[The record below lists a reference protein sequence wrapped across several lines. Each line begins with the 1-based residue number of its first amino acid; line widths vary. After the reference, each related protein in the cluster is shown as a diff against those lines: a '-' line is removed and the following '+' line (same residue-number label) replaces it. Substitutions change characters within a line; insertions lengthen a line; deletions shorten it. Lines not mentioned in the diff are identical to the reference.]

1 MQQRLKDRPLC
12 ITYICGVSSPC
23 ITHSPTEPSGR
34 AFFKQP
40 LPLPDCIIEHS
51 ESKHQTRIIK
61 ARGSATSA
69 SCPSCRQPSQ
79 RVHSFTTR
87 APADLPLGGQPVQLQ
102 LSVRRFYCPNSTCE
116 RRTFTEQLPDLL
128 AFRARS
134 TQRLLEAQRSVGVAL
149 GGEAG
154 ARLLARLAMPTD
166 PDTLLRL
173 VRKAHVATA
182 ATPRVLGVDD
192 WAMRK
197 ERTYGTILV
206 DLEEHRVVDLLPDRT
221 SETLSAWLREHPG
234 VEILS
239 RDRST
244 EYAKAAREG
253 APQAEQ
259 VADRWHLLL
268 NLRQMLER
276 YLPGVYERLKHLPDA
291 ATADSSV
298 TPKRTRAY
306 RRTGAE
312 VVASRESRKRRLARF
327 EEVKQ
332 LYTEGKNLSVIS
344 RELALD
350 IKTVRTYAYADAFPE
365 RTRQPGP
372 SILDPYLSYLNR
384 RHQAGCENASQLWRE
399 IVQQGFPGSKRQ
411 VLRWMRETRQTPA
424 PTTPGRYLEGVRTE
438 KRTAVEEHTGAIPR
452 LPSAKQLAWLFI
464 QEPAKAPGK
473 NAPILARVLQD
484 AEVAQVYALARTFAD
499 FVRHK
504 RPEALD
510 TWLEGCAASSV
521 NALSTFAAGIQQDY
535 KAVRSALELP
545 WSNAQTEGQ
554 ITRLKFIKRMMYGR
568 ANFDLLRQRVLL
580 AA

>member
-1 MQQRLKDRPLC
+1 MHDL
-12 ITYICGVSSPC
+12 
-23 ITHSPTEPSGR
+23 
-34 AFFKQP
+34 
-40 LPLPDCIIEHS
+40 LPLPSCIIEHA
-51 ESKHQTRIIK
+51 ESKHQTRIIQ
-61 ARGSATSA
+61 ARGSACSA
-69 SCPSCRQPSQ
+69 SCPSCRQPSE
-79 RVHSFTTR
+79 RVHSFYSR

-102 LSVRRFYCPNSTCE
+102 LSVRRFYCPDATCE

-134 TQRLLEAQRSVGVAL
+134 THRLLEAQRSVGVAL

-173 VRKAHVATA
+173 VRKVQVATA

-197 ERTYGTILV
+197 GRTYGTILV
-206 DLEEHRVVDLLPDRT
+206 DLEKHRVVDLLPDRA
-221 SETLSAWLREHPG
+221 SGTLSAWLREHPG
-234 VEILS
+234 VEILT

-244 EYAKAAREG
+244 EYAKAAGEG

-268 NLRQMLER
+268 NIRQMLER
-276 YLPGVYERLKHLPDA
+276 YLPGVHERLKQLPSA
-291 ATADSSV
+291 AAADSESG
-298 TPKRTRAY
+298 TSKRTRAY

-312 VVASRESRKRRLARF
+312 AVASRESRKRRLARF
-327 EEVKQ
+327 EEVKRR
-332 LYTEGKNLSVIS
+332 YTEGKNLSVIS
-344 RELALD
+344 QELALD
-350 IKTVRTYAYADAFPE
+350 IKTVRKYAYADTFPE
-365 RTRQPGP
+365 RVRQPGP

-384 RHQAGCENASQLWRE
+384 RHQEGCENASQLWRE
-399 IVQQGFPGSKRQ
+399 IGQQGFCGSKRQ
-411 VLRWMRETRQTPA
+411 VLKWMRETRLTPA
-424 PTTPGRYLEGVRTE
+424 PTTPGRFLEGVQTE
-438 KRTAVEEHTGAIPR
+438 KRTAVGENAEAIPR

-464 QEPAKAPGK
+464 QEPTKAPNK
-473 NAPILARVLQD
+473 NAPILAHVLQD
-484 AEVAQVYALARTFAD
+484 AEVAHVYALARAFVD
-499 FVRHK
+499 LVRHK

-510 TWLEGCAASSV
+510 IWLEGCAASSV
-521 NALSTFAAGIQQDY
+521 NALKTFAAGIRQDC
-535 KAVRSALELP
+535 KAVRLALELP

-554 ITRLKFIKRMMYGR
+554 VTRLKFIKRTMYGR

>member
-1 MQQRLKDRPLC
+1 MHDF
-12 ITYICGVSSPC
+12 V
-23 ITHSPTEPSGR
+23 
-34 AFFKQP
+34 A
-40 LPLPDCIIEHS
+40 LPNCIIEQLK
-51 ESKHQTRIIK
+51 SKHQTRIIQ
-61 ARGSATSA
+61 ARGGGTSA
-69 SCPSCRQPSQ
+69 SCPSCRQPSE
-79 RVHSFTTR
+79 RVHSFYTR

-102 LSVRRFYCPNSTCE
+102 LSVKRFYCLNSSCE
-116 RRTFTEQLPDLL
+116 RRTFTELLPDLL

-154 ARLLARLAMPTD
+154 ARLLARLAMPTGS
-166 PDTLLRL
+166 DTLLRL
-173 VRKAHVATA
+173 VRKAQVETI

-192 WAMRK
+192 WAFRK
-197 ERTYGTILV
+197 GRTYGTILV
-206 DLEEHRVVDLLPDRT
+206 DLEKHQVVDLLPDRT
-221 SETLSAWLREHPG
+221 SETLSTWLREHPG
-234 VEILS
+234 VEILT

-244 EYAKAAREG
+244 EYAKAASEG

-268 NLRQMLER
+268 NIRQMLER
-276 YLPGVYERLKHLPDA
+276 YLPGVYERLRGLPSA
-291 ATADSSV
+291 SVADSESV
-298 TPKRTRAY
+298 SSRRTRAY

-312 VVASRESRKRRLARF
+312 AVASRESRKRRLARF
-327 EEVKQ
+327 KAVKR
-332 LYTEGKNLSVIS
+332 LYTGGNNLSVIS

-350 IKTVRTYAYADAFPE
+350 IKTVRTYAYADTFPE

-372 SILDPYLSYLNR
+372 SILDPYLSYLDM

-411 VLRWMRETRQTPA
+411 LLRWMRETRRTPA

-438 KRTAVEEHTGAIPR
+438 KKTAALGENAGAIPR

-464 QEPAKAPGK
+464 QEPAKAHSK

-484 AEVAQVYALARTFAD
+484 AEVAQVYALARTFVD
-499 FVRHK
+499 LVRHK

-510 TWLEGCAASSV
+510 TWLEGCAASGV
-521 NALSTFAAGIQQDY
+521 NALRTFAAGIQQDY

-554 ITRLKFIKRMMYGR
+554 VTRLKFIKRMMYGR